1 MDKVAAIRL
10 FLRVAKSGSFAK
22 AAEQAGISTTS
33 ASRGIRE
40 LENSVR
46 TRLLNRSTRSLSL
59 TEAGERLFTFYDQ
72 VIGELDAIETEVA
85 DSMRGE
91 SATGRVRAALPHTF
105 STKKLQ
111 AAIYRFREAHPQI
124 ELEIRLDDAPT
135 DLIRDGF
142 DIAIRIAPSL
152 DLSRVARRLSTIQTF
167 LCASPDYVREHG
179 EPANPTDLINHECLI
194 YSDNPV
200 PESWEFK
207 REDEY
212 LEQRVSGSTKANNG
226 ELLTAFAVAGLGI
239 TLQPAFLVEDHL
251 KSGKLV
257 RVLETYEPRPRVV
270 FAVYP
275 SRRYI
280 PTMVRIFTDFIAA
293 ELDR

>member
-1 MDKVAAIRL
+1 MDKVAAVRL

-33 ASRGIRE
+33 ASRIIRE
-40 LENSVR
+40 LEDSVR

-59 TEAGERLFTFYDQ
+59 TEAGEKLLAFYDQ
-72 VIGELDAIETEVA
+72 VIGELDAIEAEVA
-85 DSMRGE
+85 DTVKGG

-111 AAIYRFREAHPQI
+111 AAMCRFRKAHPQI

-142 DIAIRIAPSL
+142 DVAIRIAPFL
-152 DLSRVARRLSTIQTF
+152 DPSRVARRLATIQIF
-167 LCASPDYVREHG
+167 VCASPDYVRQHG
-179 EPANPTDLINHECLI
+179 EPESPTDLINHECLI

-200 PESWEFK
+200 PENWEFK
-207 REDEY
+207 HKGEY
-212 LEQRVSGSTKANNG
+212 FEQRVRGSTKANNG

-239 TLQPAFLVEDHL
+239 TLQPAFLVEDYL
-251 KSGKLV
+251 KSGELI

-275 SRRYI
+275 SIRHI
-280 PTMVRIFTDFIAA
+280 PAMVRIFTDFIAA
-293 ELDR
+293 EMG